1 MTARHLDRHGP
12 ANPFPG
18 LRALE
23 RRLGRRVP
31 HQLGS
36 NEGLDMPH
44 RALGQALG
52 GEVARLARAYGDAE
66 AFELR
71 SRLQDRLGVPMEALI
86 IDAGADSLIALALR
100 TLCDPGA
107 TVITSAGT
115 YPTFGYFAEGQGC
128 HIIEVPYRS
137 EADPAGQA
145 PALSPDPGALA
156 EAACRHEAQL
166 VYLANPDNPSGHWH
180 DPDTLD
186 ALEEA
191 LPEGCTLL
199 LDEAYHDF
207 LPEARRD
214 NRVRPRRVRLRTF
227 SKAHGLAGLRI
238 GYAIASPTLIS
249 DMHKVRIHYAVS
261 SVALEAATV
270 LVDHEEEVH
279 EHIRDVVDRRERLAA
294 HLRRRGGQVVPGETN
309 FVALCLADGDRAAEV
324 HRALLAEGVIV
335 HRPPHPA
342 LGHVLRISA
351 VEDALVPGR
360 LAPLEE
366 AL

>member
-1 MTARHLDRHGP
+1 MTARHLDRNGP

-44 RALGQALG
+44 RALREALG
-52 GEVARLARAYGDAE
+52 EGVAHLARAYGDAE
-66 AFELR
+66 AFDLR
-71 SRLQDRLGVPMEALI
+71 SRLQDRLGIPMEAMI

-107 TVITSAGT
+107 TVVTSAGT

-128 HIIEVPYRS
+128 QLVEVPYLGG
-137 EADPAGQA
+137 PATEGHA
-145 PALSPDPGALA
+145 PVLAPDPGALA
-156 EAACRHEAQL
+156 EAARQHNAQL

-180 DPDTLD
+180 DADTLD
-186 ALEEA
+186 ALEDA
-191 LPEGCTLL
+191 LPDGCTLL

-207 LPEARRD
+207 LADACRD

-238 GYAIASPTLIS
+238 GYALASPALIS

-270 LVDHEEEVH
+270 LLEHEEEVN
-279 EHIRDVVDRRERLAA
+279 EHIRDVTERRERLSD
-294 HLRRRGGQVVPGETN
+294 HLRRLGAQVVPSTTN
-309 FVALCLADGDRAAEV
+309 FIAVVMADSDQAAEV
-324 HRALLAEGVIV
+324 HRALLTEGVIV

-342 LGHVLRISA
+342 LGHVLRIST
-351 VEDALVPGR
+351 VEDALEPGR
-360 LAPLEE
+360 LAALEA